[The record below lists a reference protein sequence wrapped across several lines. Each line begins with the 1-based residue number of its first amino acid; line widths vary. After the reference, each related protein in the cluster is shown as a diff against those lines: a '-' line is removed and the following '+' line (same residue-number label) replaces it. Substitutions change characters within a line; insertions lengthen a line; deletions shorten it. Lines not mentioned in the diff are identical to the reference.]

1 MIIAQMVKKY
11 NRHVYERKI
20 KVMEELKVFENA
32 EFGSVRTTTV
42 NGEIMFVGKDVAEIL
57 EYQNGS
63 RDINRH
69 VDEEDRHKVMLFDG
83 NQNKETIII
92 NESGLYSLILSS
104 KMPNAKKF
112 KHWVTADVLPAI
124 RKTGM
129 YATEEL
135 LENPD
140 LAIQAFTALK
150 LEREKNKK
158 LNTTV
163 KVQEQQIMELQPKA
177 SYYDLVLNCPDL
189 LSVTVIAKDYGKSA
203 KWLNNFL
210 KEHKIQFKQGGI
222 WLLYKEY
229 AEKGYT
235 STKTHTVNGNDGKQ
249 HSKVNT
255 YWTQKGRLFIY
266 ALLKSEG
273 ILPIME
279 QKSA

>member
-1 MIIAQMVKKY
+1 
-11 NRHVYERKI
+11 
-20 KVMEELKVFENA
+20 MEELKVFENA

-210 KEHKIQFKQGGI
+210 KEHQIQFKQGGI

-266 ALLKSEG
+266 LCIVKERGYTSDNGTEADRLVQSNRTKNEKHRL
-273 ILPIME
+273 
-279 QKSA
+279 